1 MFKSETFLSKE
12 NKKKRFTF
20 SQNTQSTNHH
30 AHMDHSNHMDHGSM
44 DHSKMNH
51 GDHSNHAGH
60 SMATYFYFGYN
71 DVQMVLENWVIDSIT
86 SLLIACLI
94 LIIIVIFAEY
104 LRLWRENFQ
113 LAMIQKIQSRP
124 DSSLSSS
131 NRDETDKMISS
142 STSKVSKS
150 NQVSNSW
157 RGGLSRV
164 FRF

>member
-1 MFKSETFLSKE
+1 MS
-12 NKKKRFTF
+12 F
-20 SQNTQSTNHH
+20 SQNTQPTNHD

-44 DHSKMNH
+44 DDSTMNH
-51 GDHSNHAGH
+51 DHSNHAGH

-71 DVQMVLENWVIDSIT
+71 DVQMVLENWVIDSIS
-86 SLLIACLI
+86 SLLIASLI

-142 STSKVSKS
+142 SSKISKT

-157 RGGLSRV
+157 RGGLLRV
-164 FRF
+164 FNYFNFQKVD

>member
-1 MFKSETFLSKE
+1 
-12 NKKKRFTF
+12 
-20 SQNTQSTNHH
+20 
-30 AHMDHSNHMDHGSM
+30 MDHSNHMDHGSM

-94 LIIIVIFAEY
+94 LVIIVIFAEY

-157 RGGLSRV
+157 RGGL
-164 FRF
+164 

>member
-1 MFKSETFLSKE
+1 
-12 NKKKRFTF
+12 
-20 SQNTQSTNHH
+20 
-30 AHMDHSNHMDHGSM
+30 
-44 DHSKMNH
+44 MNH

-164 FRF
+164 FRFSLVFGKLTYFDESINFGGFYMLTSVRNCSVYRNSPISRNIVF